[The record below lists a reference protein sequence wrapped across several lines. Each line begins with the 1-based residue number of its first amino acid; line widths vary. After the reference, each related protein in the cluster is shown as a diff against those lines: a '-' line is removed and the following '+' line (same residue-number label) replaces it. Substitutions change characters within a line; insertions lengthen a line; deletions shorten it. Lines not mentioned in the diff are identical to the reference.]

1 MANEER
7 PYWERLSSRRVSR
20 RRTIQGIGMAGA
32 GLSAAALVGC
42 GDDDDDAGGGGSGGV
57 ATPTPTAIAPGAGQT
72 VKKGGKLTVHM
83 GGSPRTLDPHFD
95 TFPYNTAIT
104 NNTNNGLLQFTPDLS
119 KIVGDMALAM
129 PEQPDPL
136 SYTFKIPPGIK
147 FHDVDPVNGREF
159 TAQDVKYS
167 IERQMTDKA
176 GVFQHAYFF
185 LNKIAKIEAVDA
197 TTVKFTLNKPFAPF
211 LSYIAS
217 PWTMMVCREV
227 VEKDGDLTQRAV
239 GTGPFIFK
247 EWQKDVKF
255 EVVKNPN
262 YFKKEAPNVDSV
274 TWLLATDP
282 DTSATMFIDKKVDAI
297 VSGVA
302 QLQRIKDGRKD
313 TNYQAMPSQFWKQF
327 RMPPTTKDQPYPK
340 PFDDKRVR
348 EAIVRAVNKQ
358 QVLDLV
364 YSGDGAL
371 AKGPILPQYSNWALK
386 DEPVGFDLT
395 KAKALMAEAG
405 QGAGFSGEFIW
416 AATSP
421 QLDQISEVLKQQLKE
436 IKINLELKPMELA
449 AYYNQTYAYK
459 YTFSHHT
466 PLNNP
471 DPDEN
476 LASYFGRGATFFKY
490 YNEAV
495 WDQIDKQAGELDTE
509 KRKAIV
515 LDVQKQIALEFPM
528 GFMFTTNNHNFTDKK
543 VKGWFYS
550 PDLYNGRLH
559 NVWLDA

>member
-1 MANEER
+1 MPNEER
-7 PYWERLSSRRVSR
+7 PYWSRVSSSGVSR
-20 RRTIQGIGMAGA
+20 RRALQGFGTAGI

-42 GDDDDDAGGGGSGGV
+42 GGDNSSTTSGTVGA
-57 ATPTPTAIAPGAGQT
+57 ATPTSTAIAPGTGQT
-72 VKKGGKLTVHM
+72 VKKGGHLTTHM
-83 GGSPRTLDPHFD
+83 GGSPRSLDPHFD

-104 NNTNNGLLQFTPDLS
+104 NNTNNGLLQFSPDLS
-119 KIVGDMALAM
+119 KIEGDLALTM

-136 SYTFKIPPGIK
+136 TYTFKIPSGVK

-159 TAQDVKYS
+159 TAEDVKYS

-176 GVFQHAYFF
+176 GKFQHAYFF
-185 LNKIAKIEAVDA
+185 LGKVAKVEAVDK

-211 LSYIAS
+211 ISYVAS
-217 PWTMMVCREV
+217 PWTMMICREV
-227 VEKDGDLTQRAV
+227 VEKDGDLTQRAI

-255 EVVKNPN
+255 ELVKNPN
-262 YFKKEAPNVDSV
+262 YYKKELPNIDQFSII
-274 TWLLATDP
+274 LATDP
-282 DTSATMFIDKKVDAI
+282 DTAATLFIDKKVDAI

-313 TNYQAMPSQFWKQF
+313 VNYQAQPSQFWRQM

-364 YSGDGAL
+364 YNGDGAL
-371 AKGPILPQYSNWALK
+371 AKGPILPQYSQWALK
-386 DEPVGFDLT
+386 DEPVGFDLNR
-395 KAKALMAEAG
+395 AKALMKEAG
-405 QGAGFSGEFIW
+405 QDAGFSGEMIW
-416 AATSP
+416 AATTP
-421 QLDQISEVLKQQLKE
+421 QADQISEVLKQQLKE
-436 IKINLELKPMELA
+436 IKVDLQLKPMELA
-449 AYYNQTYAYK
+449 AYYNQTYSYK
-459 YTFSHHT
+459 YTFSHHV

-476 LASYFGRGATFFKY
+476 LASYFGRNATFFKF
-490 YNEAV
+490 YNEAI
-495 WDQIDKQAGELDTE
+495 WDQIDKQASELDIE
-509 KRKAIV
+509 KRKALVQDI
-515 LDVQKQIALEFPM
+515 QKQIVLEFPM
-528 GFMFTTNNHNFTDKK
+528 AFMFTTNNHNFTDKK

-550 PDLYNGRLH
+550 NDLYNGRIT

>member
-1 MANEER
+1 MPNEER
-7 PYWERLSSRRVSR
+7 PYWSRLSSSGVSR
-20 RRTIQGIGMAGA
+20 RRALQGFGAAGV

-42 GDDDDDAGGGGSGGV
+42 GDDDDSTASGGKGGD
-57 ATPTPTAIAPGAGQT
+57 ATPTSTAIAPGAGQT
-72 VKKGGKLTVHM
+72 IKKGGHLTVHM
-83 GGSPRTLDPHFD
+83 GGSPRSLDPHFD

-104 NNTNNGLLQFTPDLS
+104 NNTNNGLLQFSPDVS
-119 KIVGDMALAM
+119 KIEGDLALTM

-136 SYTFKIPPGIK
+136 TYTFKIPSGVK

-159 TAQDVKYS
+159 TAEDVKYS

-176 GVFQHAYFF
+176 GQFQHAYFF
-185 LNKIAKIEAVDA
+185 LGKIAKIDAVDK

-211 LSYIAS
+211 ISYIAS
-217 PWTMMVCREV
+217 PWTMMICREV

-255 EVVKNPN
+255 ELVKNPN
-262 YFKKEAPNVDSV
+262 YYKKELPNIDAFSI
-274 TWLLATDP
+274 LIAIDP
-282 DTSATMFIDKKVDAI
+282 DTSATLFIDNKVDAI

-302 QLQRIKDGRKD
+302 QLQRIKDGRKN
-313 TNYQAMPSQFWKQF
+313 TNYQAQPSQFWKQM

-364 YSGDGAL
+364 YNGDGAL
-371 AKGPILPQYSNWALK
+371 AKGPILPQYSTWALK
-386 DEPVGFDLT
+386 DEPVGFDLN
-395 KAKALMAEAG
+395 KAKALMKEAG
-405 QGAGFSGEFIW
+405 MDAGFSGEFIW
-416 AATSP
+416 ATGSP
-421 QLDQISEVLKQQLKE
+421 QQDQIGEVLKQQMKE
-436 IKINLELKPMELA
+436 IKVDLQLKPMELA
-449 AYYNQTYAYK
+449 AYYNQTYSYK

-476 LASYFGRGATFFKY
+476 LASYFGRNSTFYKF
-490 YNEAV
+490 YNEPI
-495 WDQIDKQAGELDTE
+495 WELIDKQAVELDLE
-509 KRKAIV
+509 KRKA
-515 LDVQKQIALEFPM
+515 LVQDIQKKIALEFPM
-528 GFMFTTNNHNFTDKK
+528 AFMHTTNNHMFTDKK

-550 PDLYNGRLH
+550 NDLYNGRIT

>member
-7 PYWERLSSRRVSR
+7 PYWQRLNARKISR
-20 RRTIQGIGMAGA
+20 RRTIQGFGIAGA

-42 GDDDDDAGGGGSGGV
+42 GGDDDDDDTGGPGGE
-57 ATPTPTAIAPGAGQT
+57 ATATATSIAPGAGQQ
-72 VKKGGKLTVHM
+72 VKKGGHFTVHM
-83 GGSPRTLDPHFD
+83 GGSPRTLDPHYD

-104 NNTNNGLLQFTPDLS
+104 TNTNNGLLQFTPDLS
-119 KIVGDMALAM
+119 KVEGDLALTL

-136 SYTFKIPPGIK
+136 SYVFKIPPGVK

-159 TAQDVKYS
+159 TAQDIKYS

-185 LNKIAKIEAVDA
+185 LNKVTKIEVIDN

-211 LSYIAS
+211 ISYMAS
-217 PWTMMVCREV
+217 PWTLMVCREV
-227 VEKDGDLTQRAV
+227 VEKDGDLTQRAI

-255 EVVKNPN
+255 ELVKNPN
-262 YFKKEAPNVDSV
+262 YYKKELPNIDQF
-274 TWLLATDP
+274 TILLATDP
-282 DTSATMFIDKKVDAI
+282 DTSASMFIDKKVDAI

-302 QLQRIKDGRKD
+302 QLKRIQDARKD
-313 TNYQAMPSQFWKQF
+313 VNYQPMPSQFWKQM
-327 RMPPTTKDQPYPK
+327 RMPPTTKDQPYPA
-340 PFDDKRVR
+340 PFNDKRVR
-348 EAIVRAVNKQ
+348 EAIVRAINKQ

-364 YSGDGAL
+364 YNGDGAI

-386 DEPVGFDLT
+386 EEPVGFDLN
-395 KAKALMAEAG
+395 KAKALMGEAA
-405 QGAGFSGEFIW
+405 QTAGFSGEMIW
-416 AATSP
+416 ATGSP
-421 QLDQISEVLKQQLKE
+421 QQDQIAEVLKQQLKE
-436 IKINLELKPMELA
+436 IKVNLELKPMELA
-449 AYYNQTYAYK
+449 AYYNQTYSYK

-476 LASYFGRGATFFKY
+476 LASYFGRSATFFKY

-495 WDQIDKQAGELDTE
+495 WDKIDQQAAELDTE

-515 LDVQKQIALEFPM
+515 QEVQKTIALDFPM
-528 GFMFTTNNHNFTDKK
+528 AFMHTTNNHNFTDKK

-550 PDLYNGRLH
+550 PDLYNGRIH
-559 NVWLDA
+559 KVWLDV

>member
-1 MANEER
+1 MAYEER
-7 PYWERLSSRRVSR
+7 PYWERLAARRISR
-20 RRTIQGIGMAGA
+20 RRTIQGIGVAGV

-42 GDDDDDAGGGGSGGV
+42 GDDDSTGGGGSGGA

-72 VKKGGKLTVHM
+72 IKKGGHLTVHM

-95 TFPYNTAIT
+95 TFPYNNAIT
-104 NNTNNGLLQFTPDLS
+104 TNTNNALLQFSPDLS
-119 KIVGDMALAM
+119 KIEGDLALTM

-136 SYTFKIPPGIK
+136 SYVFRIPAGVK

-159 TAQDVKYS
+159 TAEDVKYS

-185 LNKIAKIEAVDA
+185 LNHVTKIEAVDK

-211 LSYIAS
+211 ISYIAS
-217 PWTMMVCREV
+217 PWTVMICREV

-255 EVVKNPN
+255 ELVKNPN
-262 YFKKEAPNVDSV
+262 YFKKELPNIDQYSI
-274 TWLLATDP
+274 LLATDP
-282 DTSATMFIDKKVDAI
+282 ATSATLFIDKKVDAI
-297 VSGVA
+297 VTDFS
-302 QLQRIKDGRKD
+302 QLQRIKDARKD
-313 TNYQAMPSQFWKQF
+313 VNYQAVPSQFWKQM

-358 QVLDLV
+358 QILDLV
-364 YSGDGAL
+364 YNGDGAL
-371 AKGPILPQYSNWALK
+371 AKGAILPQYSNWALK
-386 DEPVGFDLT
+386 DEPVGFDLN

-405 QGAGFSGEFIW
+405 QSAGFSGEFIW
-416 AATSP
+416 ASTSP
-421 QLDQISEVLKQQLKE
+421 QLDQISEVLKQQMKA
-436 IKINLELKPMELA
+436 INVNLELKPMELA
-449 AYYNQTYAYK
+449 AYYNQTYSYK

-476 LASYFGRGATFFKY
+476 LSSYFGRNAAFFKF
-490 YNEAV
+490 YNEPI
-495 WDQIDKQAGELDTE
+495 WDLIDKQAAELDTE

-515 LDVQKQIALEFPM
+515 LDIQKQVALEFPM
-528 GFMFTTNNHNFTDKK
+528 AFMFTTNNHNFTDKK

-550 PDLYNGRLH
+550 NDLYNGRIH